1 MSSKPETSLQVFDS
15 VAPALAFN
23 EYVRQSKSFPLCQHP
38 EARAS
43 RCTASLVTGMTGP
56 MFVGGGRGR
65 GGGRGSGR
73 GFGGGRGRGSGGR
86 GGAPGGGGAKR
97 PRSAADDELGEN
109 YDGFGGGGDAFAN
122 KAAMRND
129 KFDEYYTRQGVV
141 PTAEWE
147 TMMASFRTPLPLT
160 FRVNMSGKFR
170 ESTRHKLERDL
181 FPKMRLE
188 VPGMAPPKCLA
199 WYPDRLA
206 WQIDIPKDA
215 LKKSERLRELH
226 AFMVRAN
233 EVGGS
238 RAKKPSA

>member
-1 MSSKPETSLQVFDS
+1 
-15 VAPALAFN
+15 
-23 EYVRQSKSFPLCQHP
+23 
-38 EARAS
+38 
-43 RCTASLVTGMTGP
+43 
-56 MFVGGGRGR
+56 
-65 GGGRGSGR
+65 
-73 GFGGGRGRGSGGR
+73 
-86 GGAPGGGGAKR
+86 
-97 PRSAADDELGEN
+97 
-109 YDGFGGGGDAFAN
+109 
-122 KAAMRND
+122 
-129 KFDEYYTRQGVV
+129 
-141 PTAEWE
+141 
-147 TMMASFRTPLPLT
+147 MASFRTPLPLT

-233 EVGGS
+233 EVGALTRQEAVS
-238 RAKKPSA
+238 MIPPLLLKVKPSHRVLDLCAAPAVTQLTSTSPWGGGRHKSSILCRGNDKPRIVRPRSSSTRNYVL